1 MHVLGVDVTSV
12 YRFRGAKDM
21 DDAMSLGRFVE
32 ILPLDEVYRGGGVGY
47 VMESRVIEGRHTALH
62 SVDLECD

>member
-32 ILPLDEVYRGGGVGY
+32 ILPLDEVYRGGGGLCHGV
-47 VMESRVIEGRHTALH
+47 ES
-62 SVDLECD
+62 D